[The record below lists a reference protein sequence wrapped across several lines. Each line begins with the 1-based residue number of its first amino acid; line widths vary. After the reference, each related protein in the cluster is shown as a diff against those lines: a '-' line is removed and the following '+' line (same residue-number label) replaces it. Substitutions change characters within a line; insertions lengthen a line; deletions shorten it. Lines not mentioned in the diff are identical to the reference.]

1 MDFRDSGQA
10 GTGDV
15 ATVMDEV
22 LEKMSEA
29 VATSNEASEPLSS
42 STVLARRFPV
52 VTDASRDALLTEF
65 GKETLND
72 RYLLPGESYQDLF
85 ARVAAAYSDDAN
97 HAQRVYDYISKLWFM
112 PACRSAAI

>member
-72 RYLLPGESYQDLF
+72 RYLLSIFDTPIQPLSFSGYPNQPRTYGIT
-85 ARVAAAYSDDAN
+85 ARY
-97 HAQRVYDYISKLWFM
+97 KF
-112 PACRSAAI
+112 

>member
-42 STVLARRFPV
+42 STVLARRFGI
-52 VTDASRDALLTEF
+52 DELT
-65 GKETLND
+65 G
-72 RYLLPGESYQDLF
+72 
-85 ARVAAAYSDDAN
+85 
-97 HAQRVYDYISKLWFM
+97 H
-112 PACRSAAI
+112 

>member
-29 VATSNEASEPLSS
+29 VAT
-42 STVLARRFPV
+42 
-52 VTDASRDALLTEF
+52 
-65 GKETLND
+65 
-72 RYLLPGESYQDLF
+72 
-85 ARVAAAYSDDAN
+85 
-97 HAQRVYDYISKLWFM
+97 
-112 PACRSAAI
+112 

>member
-29 VATSNEASEPLSS
+29 VTAAP
-42 STVLARRFPV
+42 
-52 VTDASRDALLTEF
+52 
-65 GKETLND
+65 ET
-72 RYLLPGESYQDLF
+72 
-85 ARVAAAYSDDAN
+85 A
-97 HAQRVYDYISKLWFM
+97 W
-112 PACRSAAI
+112 